1 MKILLKTIN
10 NFYNIFIIFT
20 IILLVLNIM
29 SKYSNLFY
37 ILYEKILYQKKI
49 HGWILCFKF
58 LWNETHNK
66 ILFNY
71 KYIYII
77 CIHNLN
83 DIFLCWKIL
92 DFDFALLKAKIWLIF
107 QN

>member
-49 HGWILCFKF
+49 HG
-58 LWNETHNK
+58 
-66 ILFNY
+66 
-71 KYIYII
+71 
-77 CIHNLN
+77 
-83 DIFLCWKIL
+83 
-92 DFDFALLKAKIWLIF
+92 
-107 QN
+107 